1 MYNVFPRTHDFSLS
15 FPLNMKTIYFADLT
29 HTAQGIHAKCMPLGA
44 ALVASY
50 IKREFRDFFDVDLF
64 KIPKDLENAV
74 LEKCPDILCLSN
86 YAWNMRLTVAFAR
99 LVKRINPRLIVIFGG
114 PNFPLKEDERQDF
127 LQECDCIDFYIFGEG
142 ETALASLFREI
153 ISHDYD
159 VASIKSS
166 KAAMINCSY
175 LADGIVISGEWTRT
189 VELDQFP
196 CPYTEGL
203 MDKFFDLPLIPLY
216 ETTRGCPFSCTFCT
230 DGIIEK
236 SKIFRKSHQNIENS
250 ISYIAKHARHS
261 DTLILADLNFG
272 MYNEDIETAEII
284 AKQKEITGFPLSVG
298 TALGKSRP
306 ENIMQAVKILDG
318 SLHIGL
324 SLQSTDPDVLQNIKR
339 KNIPTP
345 KLIAAAEEIGLRD
358 SVDFTEVILAL
369 PGDSLEKHYQ
379 SLREGVALGMTNIR
393 MYQLMLLIG
402 STMNSAVSREVYGL
416 QTRWRVMPNCAG
428 VYRFFDTELGVAEIE
443 EIVVANNTM
452 TFDDYVECRVM
463 DFVVELFV
471 NNDWYIELFEL
482 IKFYGLE
489 LFDFLMFIKE
499 KRREFP
505 ERMAAIFDSFVTDTC
520 KDLFVEKQDI
530 EAYILGEGILEKHV
544 SGELGNNEILDHKAL
559 CYLNF
564 KETTQFIF
572 EMSRLFL
579 GSRIS
584 ADHVLSLY
592 LADLEKFILCRKDNV
607 IDPEQILTAQFNFD
621 FKFISQAHFRV
632 DPHELEIAEN
642 KFRFFHDEKQS
653 SAIKKALKLYGT
665 SVSGL
670 GRFIQNNKMNRM
682 FRQFESC
689 E

>member
-1 MYNVFPRTHDFSLS
+1 
-15 FPLNMKTIYFADLT
+15 MKTIYFADLT

-50 IKREFRDFFDVDLF
+50 IKREFKDFLDVSLF
-64 KIPKDLENAV
+64 KLPEELEGAV
-74 LEKCPDILCLSN
+74 VEKCPDILCLSN

-99 LVKRINPRLIVIFGG
+99 LVKQINPHLIVIFGG

-127 LQECDCIDFYIFGEG
+127 LQEYDCIDFYIFGEG
-142 ETALASLFREI
+142 ETALANLLTQI
-153 ISHDYD
+153 IGHDFD
-159 VASIKSS
+159 AASIKTN

-175 LADGIVISGEWTRT
+175 LANDDIVSGEWTRT

-203 MDKFFDLPLIPLY
+203 MDKFFELPLIPLF

-230 DGIIEK
+230 DGIVEK

-250 ISYIAKHARHS
+250 IGYIAKHAKHS
-261 DTLILADLNFG
+261 DALILADLNFG

-284 AKQKEITGFPLSVG
+284 ARQKELTGFPLSVG

-324 SLQSTDPDVLQNIKR
+324 SLQSTDPDVLKNIKR
-339 KNIPTP
+339 KNIQTP
-345 KLIAAAEEIGLRD
+345 KLIVAAEELGLRD

-369 PGDSLEKHYQ
+369 PGDSLVKHYK
-379 SLREGVALGMTNIR
+379 SLREGVELGMTNIR

-402 STMNSAVSREVYGL
+402 STMNSQASREIYGL

-428 VYRFFDTELGVAEIE
+428 VYRFFDTELSVAEIE

-489 LFDFLMFIKE
+489 LFDFLAFIKE
-499 KRREFP
+499 NRNGFP
-505 ERMAAIFDSFVTDTC
+505 DKMAGIFDSFVVDTC
-520 KDLFVEKQDI
+520 KDLFAEKKDI
-530 EAYILGEGILEKHV
+530 EIYILGKGILEKHV

-572 EMSRLFL
+572 EMSRRFL
-579 GSRIS
+579 GSAVRVDN
-584 ADHVLSLY
+584 ALLLY
-592 LADLEKFILCRKDNV
+592 LADLERFILCRKDNV
-607 IDPEQILTAQFNFD
+607 IDTEQILTEQFNFD
-621 FKFISQAHFRV
+621 FKSISRANFKV
-632 DPHELEIAEN
+632 DPHSLTVAKN

-653 SAIKKALKLYGT
+653 SAIKKALNLYGA

-689 E
+689 I